1 MVAPLLLAAIPALMS
16 AASSAM
22 SSGSQS
28 GGGGGMAM
36 GPGSSFQPNQS
47 FQVAGSGGN
56 QPGMV
61 NELQRK
67 RKMMDY
73 LNGMGVGQG
82 QPPQMG
88 GMQG

>member
-28 GGGGGMAM
+28 SGGVPV
-36 GPGSSFQPNQS
+36 GPGNSFQPNQS
-47 FQVAGSGGN
+47 FQVAGSGGA
-56 QPGMV
+56 QPGMI